1 MKQEQSYSTEH
12 SVPIR
17 QEMPPVFDARVR
29 PTEVLP
35 KTTSSTFRSSIF
47 YDTKLGRHTVPA
59 CLLVLALVSSV
70 WCTPLV
76 LWQWIRDAGP
86 PLTERTED
94 EEEKQNMASNDSAIF
109 YYVRRLSYKIVLP
122 TLWLYRYCSVL
133 PSSSSSNRPSSDPK
147 SFVKFY
153 VQTSATIQKSVFS
166 SPLRLGLPRRIIH
179 LPQ

>member
-1 MKQEQSYSTEH
+1 MKQKQSYSTEH

-29 PTEVLP
+29 PTEVPP

-122 TLWLYRYCSVL
+122 TLWLYRYCSPAAAVAIDHRATQN
-133 PSSSSSNRPSSDPK
+133 PSSNSTYKLLQPSRSRC
-147 SFVKFY
+147 SHLRY
-153 VQTSATIQKSVFS
+153 V
-166 SPLRLGLPRRIIH
+166 LGCLEE
-179 LPQ
+179 